1 MDNAGQ
7 EFILAFPENRV
18 LVERPVGRLSIC
30 SRSQYIVDV
39 TISIPL
45 SYQFDPVTYTLK
57 PQTSLTHDLSVQYH
71 LSGNGI
77 EYKGVLIE
85 ATGDIVVQAANIN
98 DLSTDAFLVLPT
110 QSLGVEY
117 FVMSYV
123 FPETSVF
130 RQGPSELAIVG
141 TEDHTI
147 VQIVTS
153 EAFSRVQDAKI
164 NGRNLKLKLDW
175 CETFQL
181 QSYNDLT
188 GTRILANKRI
198 AVLSGAVWT
207 SVGREHMGDHLVEM
221 MIPTQAWGKEFLAA
235 PLITRE
241 AGDIFRILA
250 SQANTSI
257 LLEHGNIEGG
267 VQSEMRYLD
276 RGSYLDVDTGIYNST
291 ALHVLATRPVLV
303 AQFCKSYSA
312 DDVRFSDPFMALI
325 PPMTQYTPVLVT
337 SIFTSLMGNAYINYL
352 MIVVPTI
359 GREALRLNG
368 RTLPEELILDEVRY
382 VLGTVYTTLTVR
394 LPDLD
399 SAMFTI
405 TDGVA
410 DFGVI
415 QYGLKFQESYGML
428 AGQGLDPL
436 PVTCLVTAVQWRDGI
451 DNDCDGVADEEIANG
466 IDDDGDSLIDED
478 VWDDKS
484 SHPVEVEGYDVVLTI
499 RPHVRVVPTTAD
511 TVGPSTVQSLKTTT
525 RNFYT
530 TFDHDDD
537 DAAYTTDTTSTELD
551 TTHVTSATF
560 PQTSTRMYSTQTQ
573 TRLSTGITERTTS
586 PENAEETSGI
596 PERSETVQKPTE
608 TIVQRTSET
617 LEESPTTSPF
627 PRTSHHSDGTTLIST
642 LFTSDKSSTED
653 VRDDIISFHDKGI
666 DNQRHHPCDTYY
678 VGRGG
683 NNSESFADFADDDV
697 GKGRRPF

>member
-1 MDNAGQ
+1 
-7 EFILAFPENRV
+7 
-18 LVERPVGRLSIC
+18 
-30 SRSQYIVDV
+30 
-39 TISIPL
+39 
-45 SYQFDPVTYTLK
+45 
-57 PQTSLTHDLSVQYH
+57 
-71 LSGNGI
+71 
-77 EYKGVLIE
+77 
-85 ATGDIVVQAANIN
+85 
-98 DLSTDAFLVLPT
+98 
-110 QSLGVEY
+110 
-117 FVMSYV
+117 
-123 FPETSVF
+123 
-130 RQGPSELAIVG
+130 
-141 TEDHTI
+141 
-147 VQIVTS
+147 
-153 EAFSRVQDAKI
+153 
-164 NGRNLKLKLDW
+164 
-175 CETFQL
+175 
-181 QSYNDLT
+181 
-188 GTRILANKRI
+188 
-198 AVLSGAVWT
+198 
-207 SVGREHMGDHLVEM
+207 
-221 MIPTQAWGKEFLAA
+221 
-235 PLITRE
+235 
-241 AGDIFRILA
+241 
-250 SQANTSI
+250 
-257 LLEHGNIEGG
+257 
-267 VQSEMRYLD
+267 MRYLD

-627 PRTSHHSDGTTLIST
+627 PRTSHHSDGTTLMST

-653 VRDDIISFHDKGI
+653 VKTTSYHSTTKESTTEKYTIPVTHTTSEEEATTRSPLPTSPMTTSAKVDVHSNFLLDNLAYFIVPGSIIVGIPVLCLLYFAVGAIMEYLQENRVVHPERNKGETSTSKS
-666 DNQRHHPCDTYY
+666 RTGSKHP
-678 VGRGG
+678 
-683 NNSESFADFADDDV
+683 NSTPHTVTVKGFE
-697 GKGRRPF
+697 GK